1 MFGNQIDDQ
10 FVNSISAAS
19 AAARGRNHWPI
30 ILFINLGMAALI
42 AWAYFS
48 EIEEVA
54 TGRGKVIPSRQ
65 LQIVQSLEGGIV
77 RSISVA
83 EGDVVEEGQ
92 ALMQIDD
99 TNFSSRL
106 GELTRQEKALAAE
119 RIRLTAESTQQSK
132 LRFSPDLQQGAP
144 IAVAAEQR
152 VFDSRRIQLQGE
164 LDVLDSR
171 LVQRQAE
178 FFELQARVRKLEA
191 TLAPLSR
198 EAKLTQNMF
207 ERGIV
212 PEIEYLRLTSRLAE
226 LQGDLDVA
234 KASVPRVQ
242 ASIDEANKQIETTK
256 NTYVLTA
263 RERLAKLEA
272 ELAVIRETMTAATD
286 RVSRTL
292 LRSPVRG
299 VVNKINTATVGAV
312 VQPGKDLVEIV
323 PIEDGLLIEAAI
335 RPQDVAFVK
344 MGEEASVKLTAYDYL
359 IYGALNGKVVR
370 IGADSIADAN
380 GEQFF
385 RVIVRT
391 DKNHL
396 GNEANKHQIM
406 PGMVA
411 TVDLQT
417 GTNTVLSYLMKPI
430 LRARGEAMRER

>member
-1 MFGNQIDDQ
+1 MFGNQVDDQ
-10 FVNSISAAS
+10 YVNSISAAS
-19 AAARGRNHWPI
+19 AAARGRNHWPL
-30 ILFINLGMAALI
+30 ILFINLGVAVII

-54 TGRGKVIPSRQ
+54 TGRGKVIPSSQ
-65 LQIVQSLEGGIV
+65 LQVVQSLEGGIV
-77 RSISVA
+77 SSISVV
-83 EGDVVEEGQ
+83 EGDLVEQGQ
-92 ALMQIDD
+92 PLMQIDD
-99 TNFSSRL
+99 TGFSSRL
-106 GELTRQEKALAAE
+106 GELTRQERALTAE
-119 RIRLTAESTQQSK
+119 RIRLTAEAAQQSN
-132 LRFSPDLQQGAP
+132 LTFPGELQAAAP
-144 IAVAAEQR
+144 IAIEAEKQ
-152 VFDSRRIQLQGE
+152 VFDSRRLQLLGE

-171 LVQRQAE
+171 LAQRRAD
-178 FFELQARVRKLEA
+178 FDELGARIQKLEA
-191 TLAPLSR
+191 TLAPLSK
-198 EAKLTQNMF
+198 EAELTKSMF

-212 PEIEYLRLTSRLAE
+212 PEIDFLQLTSRLAE
-226 LQGDLDVA
+226 IQGDRDVA
-234 KASVPRVQ
+234 RASVPRVQ
-242 ASIDEANKQIETTK
+242 ASIDEAQKQIHTTN

-299 VVNKINTATVGAV
+299 VVNKINATTVGAV
-312 VQPGKDLVEIV
+312 VQPGKELVEIV
-323 PIEDGLLIEAAI
+323 PIDDGLLIEAAI

-344 MGEEASVKLTAYDYL
+344 MGEQASVKLTAYDYL
-359 IYGALNGKVVR
+359 IYGALRGKVVR

-391 DKNHL
+391 DKNYL
-396 GNEANKHQIM
+396 GNEAGKHQII

-411 TVDLQT
+411 TVDMQT
-417 GTNTVLSYLMKPI
+417 GRNTVLSYLMKPI

>member
-10 FVNSISAAS
+10 YVNSISAAS
-19 AAARGRNHWPI
+19 AAARGRNHWPL
-30 ILFINLGMAALI
+30 ILFINLGVAVII

-48 EIEEVA
+48 EIEKVA
-54 TGRGKVIPSRQ
+54 TGRGKVIPSNQ

-77 RSISVA
+77 SSISVA
-83 EGDVVEEGQ
+83 EGDIVDQGQ

-99 TNFSSRL
+99 TGFSSRL
-106 GELTRQEKALAAE
+106 GELTRQEKALTAE
-119 RIRLTAESTQQSK
+119 RIRLLAEADQLAK
-132 LRFSPDLQQGAP
+132 LMFPAELQ
-144 IAVAAEQR
+144 AVAPVAIEAEMQ
-152 VFDSRRIQLQGE
+152 VFNSRRLQLTGE

-171 LVQRQAE
+171 LAQRRAE
-178 FFELQARVRKLEA
+178 FEELQARVQKLGA

-198 EAKLTQNMF
+198 EAELTKDMF

-226 LQGDLDVA
+226 IEGDRDVA
-234 KASVPRVQ
+234 QASVPRVQ
-242 ASIDEANKQIETTK
+242 ASIDEAQKQIQTTN

-272 ELAVIRETMTAATD
+272 ELSIIRETMTAATD

-299 VVNKINTATVGAV
+299 VVNKINATTVGAV
-312 VQPGKDLVEIV
+312 VQPGKELVEIV
-323 PIEDGLLIEAAI
+323 PIDDGLLIEAAI

-344 MGEEASVKLTAYDYL
+344 MGEDASVKLTAYDYL
-359 IYGALNGKVVR
+359 IYGALRGKVVR

-391 DKNHL
+391 DKNYL
-396 GNEANKHQIM
+396 GNEAGKHQII

-411 TVDLQT
+411 TVDMQT
-417 GTNTVLSYLMKPI
+417 GRNTVLSYLMKPI
-430 LRARGEAMRER
+430 LRARGEAFRER

>member
-10 FVNSISAAS
+10 YVNSVSAAS

-30 ILFINLGMAALI
+30 ILFIIGGMAALI

-48 EIEEVA
+48 EIEEVT

-77 RSISVA
+77 SSISVS
-83 EGDVVEEGQ
+83 EGDVVETGQ

-99 TNFSSRL
+99 TGFSSRL
-106 GELTRQEKALAAE
+106 GELTRQEKALKAE
-119 RIRLTAESTQQSK
+119 RIRLVAESAQQTS
-132 LRFSPDLQQGAP
+132 LSFPAELQTGAATA
-144 IAVAAEQR
+144 IEAEQR
-152 VFDSRRIQLQGE
+152 VFDSRRQQLLGE

-171 LVQRQAE
+171 LTQRKAE
-178 FFELQARVRKLEA
+178 LSELLANVGKLEA

-198 EAKLTQNMF
+198 EAKLTEDMLS
-207 ERGIV
+207 RGIV
-212 PEIEYLRLTSRLAE
+212 PEIEFLRLTSRLAE
-226 LQGDLDVA
+226 IEGDRNVA
-234 KASVPRVQ
+234 KASVPRIQ
-242 ASIDEANKQIETTK
+242 ASIEEATKQIETTK

-272 ELAVIRETMTAATD
+272 ELSVIRETITAATD

-312 VQPGKDLVEIV
+312 VQPGSGLVEIV

-359 IYGALNGKVVR
+359 IYGALKGKVVR
-370 IGADSIADAN
+370 IGADSIADPN

-385 RVIVRT
+385 RVMVRT
-391 DKNHL
+391 DRNYL
-396 GNEANKHQIM
+396 GNEAGKHQII

-417 GTNTVLSYLMKPI
+417 GKNTVLTYLMKPI
-430 LRARGEAMRER
+430 LRARGEALRER